1 MRDVLESP
9 REKDESK
16 SNLHESRVSLRA
28 SITVQLNLIN

>member
-1 MRDVLESP
+1 MRDVLDSP

-16 SNLHESRVSLRA
+16 SNLQESRVSLRA